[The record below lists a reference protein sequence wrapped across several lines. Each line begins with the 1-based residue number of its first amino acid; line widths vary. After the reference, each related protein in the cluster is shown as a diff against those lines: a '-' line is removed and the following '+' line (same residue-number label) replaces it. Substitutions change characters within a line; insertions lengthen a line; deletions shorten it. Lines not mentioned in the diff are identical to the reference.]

1 MRLDSENPTWGY
13 RRIHG
18 ELHRVGHKIA
28 ASTVWKILRDV
39 GREPTPAR
47 TGPSWSEFIRSQAK
61 AVIATDF
68 FTMDTVFLRRF
79 YVLFFIE
86 VETRVVYLA
95 GDHDQPVGAV
105 DHPAGAESVDA
116 SRASCA
122 LRDPR

>member
-1 MRLDSENPTWGY
+1 MNIRHLQGY

-18 ELHRVGHKIA
+18 ELHRVGRKIA

-47 TGPSWSEFIRSQAK
+47 TRPSWSEFIRSQAK

-68 FTMDTVFLRRF
+68 FTVDTVFLRRF

-86 VETRVVYLA
+86 VETRVCI
-95 GDHDQPVGAV
+95 
-105 DHPAGAESVDA
+105 
-116 SRASCA
+116 SRGSRPTRRGRGPPSRQGIC
-122 LRDPR
+122 